1 MTLTN
6 LLMRS
11 QDGDSPAGKGEQKK
25 QKKKKIAHAHDRTR
39 VGRATQPHLFLS
51 RAGKGHKPRP
61 PPTQVTAANHRRR
74 R

>member
-11 QDGDSPAGKGEQKK
+11 QDGDSPAGKKKK
-25 QKKKKIAHAHDRTR
+25 QKMEIAHAHDRTR
-39 VGRATQPHLFLS
+39 DGCATQPHLFLS